1 MLHIKVIS
9 PHPILFLSNLYRI
22 EKQSM
27 QNWAS
32 GNESSSFVYVIV
44 MTSKRLVQESSDFF
58 VSLFPIGKIKRFFLQ
73 KTFFS

>member
-9 PHPILFLSNLYRI
+9 PPPVFFLSNLYGI
-22 EKQSM
+22 VKQCM
-27 QNWAS
+27 QNCAS
-32 GNESSSFVYVIV
+32 GNESSSFVYSIV

-73 KTFFS
+73 RTIF